1 MAWKR
6 PAFTKVEG
14 HRKLPEKAS
23 FEREAEVEVSRG
35 AGGGAYGSRA
45 SPGHASTPGSPTS
58 PFARFTST
66 TRAQRDCES
75 RRAESP
81 HLGATGAFRFFRQAH
96 DVAKGSRASAG
107 SAARARSLDTRA
119 RGHGQVTGD
128 EGDLAGRD
136 PDAGLHVQRD
146 CPHHAVLRRRVQGER
161 TCRLPGGASAA
172 HAARTCPQPAC
183 DAL

>member
-6 PAFTKVEG
+6 PAFAKVEG

-23 FEREAEVEVSRG
+23 FEREAEVEV
-35 AGGGAYGSRA
+35 
-45 SPGHASTPGSPTS
+45 
-58 PFARFTST
+58 
-66 TRAQRDCES
+66 
-75 RRAESP
+75 RAESEGARTGPELLQATPRRLVAP
-81 HLGATGAFRFFRQAH
+81 HHRLHASPAPHVLSETARADSTSEPPGHSVSSARRMTWQ
-96 DVAKGSRASAG
+96 KGQGQASAG

-161 TCRLPGGASAA
+161 TRRLPGGASAA

-183 DAL
+183 VAL

>member
-6 PAFTKVEG
+6 PAFAKVEG

-45 SPGHASTPGSPTS
+45 SPGHASMPGSPAS

-66 TRAQRDCES
+66 TRAQREPPP
-75 RRAESP
+75 RPP

-161 TCRLPGGASAA
+161 MRRLLGGASAA

>member
-6 PAFTKVEG
+6 PAFAKVEG

-35 AGGGAYGSRA
+35 AGRGAYGSRA
-45 SPGHASTPGSPTS
+45 SPGHASTPGSPAS

-75 RRAESP
+75 PPTSEPPGHSVSSARRM
-81 HLGATGAFRFFRQAH
+81 TWQ
-96 DVAKGSRASAG
+96 KGQGQASAG

-136 PDAGLHVQRD
+136 PDAGLHVQRH

-161 TCRLPGGASAA
+161 TRRLPGGASAA
-172 HAARTCPQPAC
+172 PAARTCPQPAC